1 MFCDLCDCIRFVN
14 KIKDK
19 VYESWHNL
27 FCDMEEFSKNT
38 KKINIQQTSTQSVQQ
53 NTDDC
58 GFLERVYHRLVWLQ
72 TTTDCVILK

>member
-19 VYESWHNL
+19 IYESWHNL

-38 KKINIQQTSTQSVQQ
+38 K
-53 NTDDC
+53 
-58 GFLERVYHRLVWLQ
+58 
-72 TTTDCVILK
+72 